1 MYTDQSKSSRY
12 SQTCLSSNLKL
23 GAFSKAN
30 QEQEFARP
38 AITIWFP
45 RLENFENEMAAM
57 LEHDKMTLKDLLLFT
72 ITVTVYTRQS
82 QESLSP
88 KKKKK
93 KDQVNSKGL
102 LQEQQY
108 WNHKTKKSYKRQ
120 MAAQA
125 QQSTALLRKPPNTMQ
140 HIVHDSNFTIKNHVV

>member
-1 MYTDQSKSSRY
+1 
-12 SQTCLSSNLKL
+12 
-23 GAFSKAN
+23 
-30 QEQEFARP
+30 
-38 AITIWFP
+38 
-45 RLENFENEMAAM
+45 M

-108 WNHKTKKSYKRQ
+108 
-120 MAAQA
+120 
-125 QQSTALLRKPPNTMQ
+125 
-140 HIVHDSNFTIKNHVV
+140 

>member
-57 LEHDKMTLKDLLLFT
+57 LEHEKMTLKDLLLFT

-88 KKKKK
+88 KKKRTKWTQK
-93 KDQVNSKGL
+93 AYCRNSNIETTRLKSHTSSRWL
-102 LQEQQY
+102 
-108 WNHKTKKSYKRQ
+108 HKHNKVQLS
-120 MAAQA
+120 
-125 QQSTALLRKPPNTMQ
+125 
-140 HIVHDSNFTIKNHVV
+140 